1 MDFPAVPAGTAAA
14 AALAIRGAD
23 HDLEFA
29 ATSKLNA
36 VLGNAV
42 NATDAVAHANFK
54 AAPYSDL
61 AGLITGFLF
70 TTDAAVLRAPRA
82 REGGRC
88 QS

>member
-29 ATSKLNA
+29 AASKLNI

-70 TTDAAVLRAPRA
+70 TTDAAVLATIL
-82 REGGRC
+82 
-88 QS
+88 